1 MENVQSIVVEKQKKI
16 IVHKK
21 DYQQL
26 GVVFLMDSFFSILVC
41 EGFVSFTFDWAY
53 TEKLTFS
60 LNYFDLHTIITYQWI
75 SYN

>member
-1 MENVQSIVVEKQKKI
+1 MENVQSIVVEKQKKKI

-26 GVVFLMDSFFSILVC
+26 GVVFLMDFFFFILVC

-60 LNYFDLHTIITYQWI
+60 LNYFDLHTITYQWI

>member
-1 MENVQSIVVEKQKKI
+1 MENVQSTVVGKQKKI

-21 DYQQL
+21 DYQQS

-53 TEKLTFS
+53 MEKLTFS
-60 LNYFDLHTIITYQWI
+60 LNYFDLHTITYQWI

>member
-1 MENVQSIVVEKQKKI
+1 MENVQSIVVEKQKKLSFT
-16 IVHKK
+16 KK
-21 DYQQL
+21 IYQQL
-26 GVVFLMDSFFSILVC
+26 GVVFLMDFFFSILVC

-60 LNYFDLHTIITYQWI
+60 LNYFDLHTITYQWI

>member
-1 MENVQSIVVEKQKKI
+1 MENVQSIVVGKQKRI

-21 DYQQL
+21 DYQQS

-41 EGFVSFTFDWAY
+41 EGFVSFTFDWVY

-60 LNYFDLHTIITYQWI
+60 LNYFDLHTITYQWI

>member
-1 MENVQSIVVEKQKKI
+1 MFNPLLKENKKKI

-26 GVVFLMDSFFSILVC
+26 GVVFLMDSFLSILVC

-60 LNYFDLHTIITYQWI
+60 LNYFDLHTITYQWI

>member
-1 MENVQSIVVEKQKKI
+1 MENVQSIVVGKQKKI

-21 DYQQL
+21 DYQQS

-41 EGFVSFTFDWAY
+41 EGFVSFTLDWAY

-60 LNYFDLHTIITYQWI
+60 LNYSDLHTITYQWI

>member
-1 MENVQSIVVEKQKKI
+1 MENVQSIVVGKQKKI

-21 DYQQL
+21 DYQQS

-60 LNYFDLHTIITYQWI
+60 LNYSDLHTITYQWI

>member
-1 MENVQSIVVEKQKKI
+1 MENVQSIVVGKQKKI

-21 DYQQL
+21 DYQQS

-60 LNYFDLHTIITYQWI
+60 LNYFDLHTITYQWI

>member
-1 MENVQSIVVEKQKKI
+1 MENVQSIVVGKQKRI

-21 DYQQL
+21 DYQQS

-60 LNYFDLHTIITYQWI
+60 LNYFDLHTITYQWI

>member
-60 LNYFDLHTIITYQWI
+60 LNYFDLHTITYQWI

>member
-1 MENVQSIVVEKQKKI
+1 MENVQSIVVGKQKNI

-21 DYQQL
+21 DYQQS

-60 LNYFDLHTIITYQWI
+60 LNYSDLHTITYQWI

>member
-1 MENVQSIVVEKQKKI
+1 MENVQSIVVGKQKKI

-21 DYQQL
+21 DYQQS
-26 GVVFLMDSFFSILVC
+26 GVVFLMDSFFSILVG

-60 LNYFDLHTIITYQWI
+60 LNYFDLHTITYQWI

>member
-1 MENVQSIVVEKQKKI
+1 MENVQSIVVGKQKKI
-16 IVHKK
+16 VVHKK

-60 LNYFDLHTIITYQWI
+60 LNYFDLHTITYQWI